1 MRNKQLQHHQV
12 NFNKNSAI
20 EISLLLN
27 QIDSPANLGSI
38 FRNAEAFGIKAI
50 WIHEAN
56 KKDLESNRFKRT
68 SRSTE
73 KNLDLIFY
81 DSYQSVFKVCN
92 SLKVG
97 LEITNNSRSIK
108 KLGDIETNQILLVLG
123 NEKSGIAEDILEELD
138 EVYHINMFG
147 KNSSLNVAQTLG
159 IALHEIRR

>member
-38 FRNAEAFGIKAI
+38 FRNAEAFGVKAI

-73 KNLDLIFY
+73 KNLNILFY
-81 DSYQSVFKVCN
+81 ESYRSICKVYN
-92 SLKVG
+92 GLKVG
-97 LEITNNSRSIK
+97 LEITNKSRSVK
-108 KLGDIETNQILLVLG
+108 KLSTIETHQILLVLG
-123 NEKSGIAEDILEELD
+123 NEKSGIAEDVLEELD

-159 IALHEIRR
+159 IALYEIRR